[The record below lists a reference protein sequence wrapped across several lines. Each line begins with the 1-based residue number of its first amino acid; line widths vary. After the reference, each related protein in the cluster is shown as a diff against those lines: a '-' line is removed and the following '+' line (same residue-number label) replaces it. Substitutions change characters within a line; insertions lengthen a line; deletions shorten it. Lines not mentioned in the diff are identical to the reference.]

1 MKNNIK
7 LSINAVVITAIVV
20 AAVILLNT
28 IFSVISSKLPMKI
41 DLTKDKVYEFSD
53 YTKEVMKSVDEE
65 ILVYALYPSNSNGNE
80 YVTYAEE
87 YLKKYEN
94 LNKNFKVTYIDPYE
108 NPGFAKKY
116 EQQGQ
121 TINAGSIIFECGER
135 VKIVDMEQM
144 YSVNSFSGETQ
155 IDMEKKITAAVM
167 DVVGK
172 RNSTKV
178 YFTEGQDEYNSVQL
192 ASALME
198 DGFECETVNIALSG
212 IPEDADII
220 MMMSPSKDL
229 SQEARDSL
237 DKYLDNGGRAVFVFE
252 PGKSKQPRL
261 DEYLAEWGIAM
272 NYDYV
277 IESDSDYAFQ
287 FQSGLAIPAPKLAEH
302 KITEKLIEQ
311 KLVFM
316 APAAS
321 SMTLNT
327 NNINYAAITPLL
339 TTSEKSWGKIDFTSN
354 VATKEEGD
362 TQGPLTVAAL
372 AERQGSDTG
381 KIMVVGSL
389 QALELD
395 SILNETSYANGDFM
409 LNAVGYLTETETS
422 MDIRAKVIS
431 ASRLT
436 MSQAQVSAVWIVLQ
450 YMIPLAVL
458 ALGLFVWFKRRYK

>member
-1 MKNNIK
+1 MKNNTK
-7 LSINAVVITAIVV
+7 LRINAVVITAFVI
-20 AAVILLNT
+20 AAVILLNA
-28 IFSVISSKLPMKI
+28 IFSVIASKIPMKI

-53 YTKEVMKSVDEE
+53 YTKDVMKSLDEE
-65 ILVYALYPSNSNGNE
+65 ISVYALYPSNSGTNE
-80 YVTYAEE
+80 YITYAEE
-87 YLKKYEN
+87 YLKKYET

-135 VKIVDMEQM
+135 VKIVDMDQM
-144 YSVNSFSGETQ
+144 YSVNSFSGESQ

-167 DVVGK
+167 DVAGK

-178 YFTEGQDEYNSVQL
+178 YFSEGQDEYNSVQL
-192 ASALME
+192 ASALTK
-198 DGFECETVNIALSG
+198 DGFECETINIALSG

-229 SQEARDSL
+229 TQDARDSL
-237 DKYLDNGGRAVFVFE
+237 ENYLDNGGRALLVFE
-252 PGKSKQPRL
+252 PGKTKQPRL
-261 DEYLAEWGIAM
+261 DEYLAEWGISM
-272 NYDYV
+272 NYDY
-277 IESDSDYAFQ
+277 IIDSNPDYAFK
-287 FQSGLAIPAPKLAEH
+287 FQNGLTIPAPKLSEH

-321 SMTLNT
+321 SMTLNE
-327 NNINYAAITPLL
+327 NNINYAKITPLL
-339 TTSEKSWGKIDFTSN
+339 TTSEKSWGKINFTSN
-354 VATKEEGD
+354 VMEKEEGD

-372 AERQGSDTG
+372 AERQGNEAG
-381 KIMVVGSL
+381 KIMVIGSL

-395 SILNETSYANGDFM
+395 SILNETSYANGDFI
-409 LNAVGYLTETETS
+409 LNSVGYLTETETS

-436 MSQAQVSAVWIVLQ
+436 MSQAQVSAVWIILQ
-450 YMIPLAVL
+450 YLIPLAVI
-458 ALGLFVWFKRRYK
+458 ALGLVVWFKRRYK